1 MGVTMCCGTALDVI
15 RELRNRGEVL
25 SDMNRVVLRSPTPW
39 AHDRWTKREFDS
51 DAWVWYRPSRT
62 LPLDVFVPTNADRL
76 RMRDV
81 NSYECA
87 TKLPPESIIWLDAT
101 ASVVCP
107 ELLFVQMASRLSL
120 PAAVMLGH
128 ELCGHFSR
136 DVQNPLF
143 GDVRMG
149 LPAATTVGQIASYI
163 DALGRYRGVR
173 QARRVLSYVAD
184 HALSAPEAVLSTV
197 CSLPVCESGYG
208 VGAVTLNKRIIVKED
223 STDEEVTKAKAQRSR
238 YPDLLFSFAP
248 VGINYDGQEHLDLDG
263 LVRTARQEVPLS
275 GEELFAAKLKTDAF
289 ALKIRDKAVDD
300 IHRNNELMS
309 RGYAVMVATKEDL
322 ESGKALDAFMQ
333 RLLECAHYTFG
344 TNITKLIKYL
354 DDTSKADD
362 RASLLSQIYPQSSSV
377 QPQRRT
383 F

>member
-173 QARRVLSYVAD
+173 QAHRVLSYVAD

-208 VGAVTLNKRIIVKED
+208 VGAVTLNKRIA
-223 STDEEVTKAKAQRSR
+223 TKNERNA
-238 YPDLLFSFAP
+238 
-248 VGINYDGQEHLDLDG
+248 N
-263 LVRTARQEVPLS
+263 
-275 GEELFAAKLKTDAF
+275 
-289 ALKIRDKAVDD
+289 AVDTANKSEGGGVD
-300 IHRNNELMS
+300 VECVLGS
-309 RGYAVMVATKEDL
+309 
-322 ESGKALDAFMQ
+322 LDAILDAL
-333 RLLECAHYTFG
+333 RGILGTPAVCAQH
-344 TNITKLIKYL
+344 
-354 DDTSKADD
+354 
-362 RASLLSQIYPQSSSV
+362 V
-377 QPQRRT
+377 
-383 F
+383 